1 MGTSGRSDRGFVVG
15 PDLFELEFV
24 SHFFRQLFF
33 QAAFT
38 QAIGPAGGGFV
49 VHIVGVHRAGGDV
62 EL

>member
-1 MGTSGRSDRGFVVG
+1 MGTSGRSDRRFVVG

-24 SHFFRQLFF
+24 SHFFRQPI
-33 QAAFT
+33 T

-62 EL
+62 ES